1 MASGPIDRA
10 SAIDMMELA
19 TATTPA
25 AGQVGAV
32 LVLASVRPLDLDVVR
47 STLADRIAGV
57 PRLRQRLCP
66 LPLGCGRPIWV
77 DDASFDIANHVNDV
91 RCTMPGD
98 RERALR
104 GRR

>member
-32 LVLASVRPLDLDVVR
+32 
-47 STLADRIAGV
+47 
-57 PRLRQRLCP
+57 
-66 LPLGCGRPIWV
+66 
-77 DDASFDIANHVNDV
+77 
-91 RCTMPGD
+91 
-98 RERALR
+98 
-104 GRR
+104 